1 MGKYSVEQKLEII
14 HMYLGSNESFKQI
27 GDHYGINKS
36 IIQRWV
42 TRYQKHGSA
51 AFTKAYTK
59 YSTKFKLDV
68 IQYILKTGASVEEA
82 TIQFNIPSF
91 STVWNWWNLFE
102 VQGADALQVKTGA
115 SSDEKEPKQTQ
126 HVKGSNEDLLAQN
139 KLLRI
144 EVAYLKSYK
153 P

>member
-51 AFTKAYTK
+51 AFTKSIYK
-59 YSTKFKLDV
+59 V
-68 IQYILKTGASVEEA
+68 
-82 TIQFNIPSF
+82 FNK
-91 STVWNWWNLFE
+91 V
-102 VQGADALQVKTGA
+102 
-115 SSDEKEPKQTQ
+115 
-126 HVKGSNEDLLAQN
+126 
-139 KLLRI
+139 
-144 EVAYLKSYK
+144 
-153 P
+153 